1 MVEVISS
8 AKRIS
13 TDDIFDLYK
22 DKYVLL
28 GHTEDDEYGNT
39 TSGIPIAVAERDD
52 REAMWELYVQYFE
65 QNTHGGLL
73 LDYFGVVETIGVYL

>member
-8 AKRIS
+8 ASRIS
-13 TDDIFDLYK
+13 SDDMHELYK

-39 TSGIPIAVAERDD
+39 ISGIPIAVAERED
-52 REAMWELYVQYFE
+52 REAMWKLFVQYLE
-65 QNTHGGLL
+65 QNKHGELL
-73 LDYFGVVETIGVYL
+73 LDYYGVVETVGVYV